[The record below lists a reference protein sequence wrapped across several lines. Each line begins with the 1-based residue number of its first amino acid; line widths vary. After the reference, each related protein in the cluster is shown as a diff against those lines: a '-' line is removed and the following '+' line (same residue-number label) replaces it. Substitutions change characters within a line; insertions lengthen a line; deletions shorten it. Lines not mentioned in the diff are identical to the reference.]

1 MDALQETNGT
11 AAEMAE
17 ILALWRSARDALSD
31 DIVTRLGA
39 TLGDGLDLLDRA
51 NRADLG
57 RLIPALAQ
65 LLDSGDLERLIAL
78 ARLVGSMQDAL
89 SDDIVTRLG
98 ALAANG
104 MVLLERVAEHEAV
117 PVVFAALDEARAE
130 TAQMPRSRGGIGGLW
145 EIMKNPE
152 TQDTLRFLLLFVSR
166 FRRRL
171 GA

>member
-1 MDALQETNGT
+1 MDALQETNVA

-17 ILALWRSARDALSD
+17 LLSLWRSAKDALSD

-39 TLGDGLDLLDRA
+39 TLGDSLDLLDRA

-65 LLDSGDLERLIAL
+65 LLDSGDLERLVAL

-98 ALAANG
+98 ALAADG
-104 MVLLERVAEHEAV
+104 LILLERVVQQDAANAAM
-117 PVVFAALDEARAE
+117 AALDEARAE
-130 TAQMPRSRGGIGGLW
+130 SAQMSPSRGGAGGLW
-145 EIMKNPE
+145 EIMKSPE
-152 TQDTLRFLLLFVSR
+152 TQDTLRFLLLFVAR